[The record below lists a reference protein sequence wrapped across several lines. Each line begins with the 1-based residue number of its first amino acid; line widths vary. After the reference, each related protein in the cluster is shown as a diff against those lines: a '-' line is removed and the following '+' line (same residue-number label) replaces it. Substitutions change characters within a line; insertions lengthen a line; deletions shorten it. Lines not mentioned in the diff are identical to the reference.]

1 MTTLITNVT
10 VAGIFSE
17 PNFQSEMIS
26 QSLLWEKLD
35 ILDKNENW
43 YKVRQFDNYEGWI
56 NNFYVIQNNFNKSK
70 SATYIE
76 TNPLGRIYSTPDLT
90 SIPLLNCTFGTILP
104 AIETKEVD
112 KYWWH
117 KIILP
122 NQNHGWIQD
131 NGYEKSNSIRE
142 TIKKTALEFLGTP
155 YVWGGRSSYGFDC
168 SGFIQTIF
176 KFCGIFL
183 PRDSK
188 DQFLI
193 QELIQ
198 NNIKDNKVGDLLFFA
213 ENDKINHIAISFGES
228 QFIHSS
234 GFVKINSLDQSDN
247 SFDEKLFKMY
257 HQSMSIKNLL

>member
-1 MTTLITNVT
+1 M
-10 VAGIFSE
+10 
-17 PNFQSEMIS
+17 
-26 QSLLWEKLD
+26 
-35 ILDKNENW
+35 
-43 YKVRQFDNYEGWI
+43 
-56 NNFYVIQNNFNKSK
+56 
-70 SATYIE
+70 
-76 TNPLGRIYSTPDLT
+76 
-90 SIPLLNCTFGTILP
+90 
-104 AIETKEVD
+104 
-112 KYWWH
+112 
-117 KIILP
+117 
-122 NQNHGWIQD
+122 
-131 NGYEKSNSIRE
+131 
-142 TIKKTALEFLGTP
+142 GTP

-188 DQFLI
+188 DQFQI

-213 ENDKINHIAISFGES
+213 ENDKINHIAISLGES

-234 GFVKINSLDQSDN
+234 GFVKINSLYQSDN